1 MNVIVASTQWPYM
14 SGGSEVLAAA
24 LVENLKAHGHR
35 AELILLPFFPRPIS
49 HVAASIQLARTMEI
63 GETNFGAIDRLITLK
78 FPAYLID
85 HPRKTL
91 WLVHQYRQMYELW
104 DEPGI
109 GFASLPLAESLRA
122 AVCSADRLYLP
133 HHRLRFAISNTVAAR
148 LQKWCGLDAETLYP
162 PLPNAAA
169 YFCDDAEDYL
179 LCPGRLSPLKR
190 QDLVLLALAL
200 TKTPVRVRFV
210 GGSDDEASRDRFM
223 RLARELGVAER
234 AEYLGWIPES
244 DVRSLY
250 ARSIGVVFPPRLE
263 DLGLVTQ
270 EAMLSIP
277 SMSLKSFSRRVARL
291 LRRKEAGERAQ
302 QIDRVGIHGAGCGG
316 PSSCAPAQSRD
327 RPARPRRCP
336 HRSTRRSRPATR
348 CSRPT
353 WFHVFS
359 CYTDFR
365 GLKAEHYPEPVPDTA
380 QASQARGRRPRYL
393 RVGAHG

>member
-1 MNVIVASTQWPYM
+1 MNVLVASTQWPYM

-35 AELILLPFFPRPIS
+35 AELILLPFFPRPVS
-49 HVAASIQLARTMEI
+49 HVAASIQLARMMEI

-109 GFASLPLAESLRA
+109 GFASLPLAEPLRA

-133 HHRLRFAISNTVAAR
+133 QHRLRFAISNTVAAR
-148 LQKWCGLDAETLYP
+148 LRDWCGIAAETLYP
-162 PLPNAAA
+162 PMPNAAG
-169 YFCDDAEDYL
+169 YFCDDAENYL
-179 LCPGRLSPLKR
+179 LSPGRLSPLKR

-200 TKTPVRVRFV
+200 TRTPVRVRFV

-250 ARSIGVVFPPRLE
+250 ARSIGVVYPPRLE

-270 EAMLSIP
+270 EAMLSSKP
-277 SMSLKSFSRRVARL
+277 VVTCSDSGGVLEFVTHEENGVVTAPEPGALAEALDRVWADRAGAANLGRRGFERLRAMNLSWSYVIERL
-291 LRRKEAGERAQ
+291 LE
-302 QIDRVGIHGAGCGG
+302 
-316 PSSCAPAQSRD
+316 
-327 RPARPRRCP
+327 
-336 HRSTRRSRPATR
+336 
-348 CSRPT
+348 
-353 WFHVFS
+353 
-359 CYTDFR
+359 
-365 GLKAEHYPEPVPDTA
+365 
-380 QASQARGRRPRYL
+380 
-393 RVGAHG
+393 